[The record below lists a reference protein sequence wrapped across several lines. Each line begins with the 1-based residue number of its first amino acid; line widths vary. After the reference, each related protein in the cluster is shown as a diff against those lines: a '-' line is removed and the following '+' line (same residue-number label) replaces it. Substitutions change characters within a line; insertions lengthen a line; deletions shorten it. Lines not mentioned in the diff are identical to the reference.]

1 MERLKLIRFMS
12 WAELRKYLR
21 GEIVKGSTDWSKQA
35 NTASKG
41 ICFFPATPPPED
53 RLHYLSGN
61 VDFQAVA
68 EFEVIAPVEVT
79 TSWGEYRDP
88 DEPLPD
94 NLWDLVFAPVK
105 RIRVNEYCMPEYSN
119 KILRL
124 LRVGNVG
131 AGKNFEWVINWNID
145 LTGGAV

>member
-1 MERLKLIRFMS
+1 MEELRLIRFMS

-21 GEIVKGSTDWSKQA
+21 GETIKGKTDWSRQGKS
-35 NTASKG
+35 TSKG
-41 ICFFPATPPPED
+41 ICFFPSVPPPEQ
-53 RLHYLSGN
+53 RLHYLSGV

-68 EFEVIAPVEVT
+68 EFEVIAPVNLT

-94 NLWDLVFAPVK
+94 NPWDLVFSPVK
-105 RIRVNEYCMPEYSN
+105 MSRVNEYCVPEYSS

-124 LRVGNVG
+124 RRVGAVG
-131 AGKNFEWVINWNID
+131 MSKDYEWLINWNID
-145 LTGGAV
+145 LTGGKA